1 MKGMASRKPRV
12 ILNRPFIYAIIDRKY
27 GLPVFIGDI
36 VRF

>member
-1 MKGMASRKPRV
+1 MAARRPRV
-12 ILNRPFIYAIIDRKY
+12 TLDRPFVYAIIDRKY